1 MTMSAPS
8 PGQRL
13 QKQREMPPRGLQSRP
28 SPSDPPPTTPAQLG
42 GSGGGARAPGRPH
55 ARAPR
60 PRATRRGTGS
70 GDGAGQRPSG
80 GVGCEEAVVAEKRP
94 EASALNNK
102 RISEAWEVQD
112 QGVSRFGVWF
122 IPRDVQQR
130 EVYPTFCKNQ
140 LPSSLRSLGCDSQS
154 PGLGV
159 SDSTWCWCVVSTL
172 KCIFIMPLFYSKTF
186 SDFLLP
192 FCYFKQSLKKIVH
205 LSITESYLLM
215 NIISLLGLTKD
226 MWYPFNIIINL
237 NNFTGKKVVNSKLY
251 LCHSKPLNYEITKC

>member
-154 PGLGV
+154 PGLG
-159 SDSTWCWCVVSTL
+159 
-172 KCIFIMPLFYSKTF
+172 
-186 SDFLLP
+186 FL
-192 FCYFKQSLKKIVH
+192 H
-205 LSITESYLLM
+205 
-215 NIISLLGLTKD
+215 
-226 MWYPFNIIINL
+226 FN
-237 NNFTGKKVVNSKLY
+237 V
-251 LCHSKPLNYEITKC
+251 

>member
-154 PGLGV
+154 PGLGIPC
-159 SDSTWCWCVVSTL
+159 SRKSHLPWMQGPL
-172 KCIFIMPLFYSKTF
+172 KTDLCEKILRSPANSQHQLAIHFHRGRGTV
-186 SDFLLP
+186 
-192 FCYFKQSLKKIVH
+192 LK
-205 LSITESYLLM
+205 
-215 NIISLLGLTKD
+215 G
-226 MWYPFNIIINL
+226 
-237 NNFTGKKVVNSKLY
+237 LY
-251 LCHSKPLNYEITKC
+251 LRNYTQGASDVPGPDLEDEMLDFKLTL

>member
-112 QGVSRFGVWF
+112 QGVSRFGVCSEVLKFNMGPTGLKSRYHQGF
-122 IPRDVQQR
+122 IPFWRLWGKICFLGFSSFYR
-130 EVYPTFCKNQ
+130 MPAFLGSWY
-140 LPSSLRSLGCDSQS
+140 PSSIFKASN
-154 PGLGV
+154 GLF
-159 SDSTWCWCVVSTL
+159 L
-172 KCIFIMPLFYSKTF
+172 EMYSKGKSTQHSAKTSSPAACALLAVTVRALVWVSFISTF
-186 SDFLLP
+186 EN
-192 FCYFKQSLKKIVH
+192 H
-205 LSITESYLLM
+205 
-215 NIISLLGLTKD
+215 
-226 MWYPFNIIINL
+226 
-237 NNFTGKKVVNSKLY
+237 
-251 LCHSKPLNYEITKC
+251 

>member
-102 RISEAWEVQD
+102 RISLGSPRSRCQQIWCLIPCSRKSHLPWM
-112 QGVSRFGVWF
+112 QGPLKTDLCEK
-122 IPRDVQQR
+122 I
-130 EVYPTFCKNQ
+130 
-140 LPSSLRSLGCDSQS
+140 LRSPANSQHQLAIHSQKDLRLCIRILFGQTKS
-154 PGLGV
+154 P
-159 SDSTWCWCVVSTL
+159 L
-172 KCIFIMPLFYSKTF
+172 KR
-186 SDFLLP
+186 
-192 FCYFKQSLKKIVH
+192 LKFHRGRGTVLK
-205 LSITESYLLM
+205 
-215 NIISLLGLTKD
+215 G
-226 MWYPFNIIINL
+226 
-237 NNFTGKKVVNSKLY
+237 LY
-251 LCHSKPLNYEITKC
+251 LRNYTQGASDVPGPDLEDEMLDFKLTL